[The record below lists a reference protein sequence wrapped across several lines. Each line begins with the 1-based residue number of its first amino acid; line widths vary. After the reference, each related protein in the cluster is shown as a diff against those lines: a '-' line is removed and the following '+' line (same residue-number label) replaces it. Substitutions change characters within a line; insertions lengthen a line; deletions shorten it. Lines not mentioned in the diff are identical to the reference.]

1 MTLPR
6 QGYNTANTAEGH
18 DNNVDQ
24 INTIKQTHKSGDS
37 QSIEKTSGILKFTSK
52 NMQSKKCRMPMHPS

>member
-52 NMQSKKCRMPMHPS
+52 NTVG